1 MRELVATRFP
11 EADCSCSCICI
22 DVNAKCEFEAAHSWG
37 VDAMLCISIQLVW
50 LFGQTKYKC
59 NKCNNTLVKMTTTWG
74 KWPTPE
80 FAQFTPEQQQEF
92 FQSAQKIKSSTELVK
107 MVEAKLS
114 QFSSK
119 EFCWANGGEF
129 LPLSVWQT
137 KGFDSEKIKNTTPP
151 EDIQVNPQ
159 IGTCYRVK
167 IYSSFDKGNS
177 GQRSEQTLIQRS
189 SDAPPPAKRFKD
201 GPETKAEFMQRLQA
215 ERVERKQLDKTTAAR
230 KQSAVGS
237 YKLLTKSLQ
246 PFIEF
251 LNNVSA
257 GMPPALVQKAQ
268 ALKDVA
274 VKRQAELEKSSESP
288 ETSSLDPDAER
299 EVSCYCHGAIA
310 PIPIMLIAC
319 CYECYMSRETGPEDS

>member
-167 IYSSFDKGNS
+167 IYSSSDKGNS

-201 GPETKAEFMQRLQA
+201 GPETKSEFIQRLQV
-215 ERVERKQLDKTTAAR
+215 EKMERKSLDKLTFAR
-230 KQSAVGS
+230 KQAAVGS
-237 YKLLTKSLQ
+237 SKVLTKALE
-246 PFIEF
+246 PFLLF
-251 LNNVSA
+251 LNDVGA

-268 ALKDVA
+268 AVKDDA
-274 VKRQAELEKSSESP
+274 VKRQAELEQCLQSP
-288 ETSSLDPDAER
+288 ETSSLDTDAER
-299 EVSCYCHGAIA
+299 EVSCDCHGAIV
-310 PIPIMLIAC
+310 
-319 CYECYMSRETGPEDS
+319 

>member
-1 MRELVATRFP
+1 
-11 EADCSCSCICI
+11 
-22 DVNAKCEFEAAHSWG
+22 
-37 VDAMLCISIQLVW
+37 MLCISIQLVW

-59 NKCNNTLVKMTTTWG
+59 NKCNNTLVKLSSTWG

-92 FQSAQKIKSSTELVK
+92 FQSAQKIKGSTELVK

-119 EFCWANGGEF
+119 EFCWANGGQF

-137 KGFDSEKIKNTTPP
+137 KGFDSEKIKNSTPP
-151 EDIQVNPQ
+151 DDIQVNPQ
-159 IGTCYRVK
+159 VGMCYRVK

-201 GPETKAEFMQRLQA
+201 GPVRITPLVPETKAEFMQRLQA
-215 ERVERKQLDKTTAAR
+215 ERVERKQLDKTTAAH

-251 LNNVSA
+251 LNNVGA

-274 VKRQAELEKSSESP
+274 AKRQADLQKASESP
-288 ETSSLDPDAER
+288 EASSFDPDAER
-299 EVSCYCHGAIA
+299 QVSCYCHGAIA